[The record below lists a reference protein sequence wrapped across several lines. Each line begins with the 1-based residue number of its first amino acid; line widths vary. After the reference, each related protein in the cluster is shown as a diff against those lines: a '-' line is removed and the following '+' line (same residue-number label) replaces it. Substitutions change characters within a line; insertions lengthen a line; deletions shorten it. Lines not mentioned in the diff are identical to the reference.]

1 MRATKKTLLGLTGA
15 LAACIAAVLLLTF
28 TGNGREAEDHAHTYY
43 FTTYDSP
50 EDLVLASVENSTGS
64 VVLAASDGTYYTVG
78 DLKLSADGAQVQSF
92 FETVYKL
99 PMKRLLDEADASD
112 PQYGLTNPQAEILIQ
127 DTAEGGVLFRV
138 GSATPDGEGYY
149 ACLSGDTRV
158 FIMDQAYGAIFLN
171 NVNRFYDLSLYPS
184 LIGDDLGGLRGFL
197 WSGEGSKSMP

>member
-64 VVLAASDGTYYTVG
+64 VVLAASGGTYYTVG

-92 FETVYKL
+92 L
-99 PMKRLLDEADASD
+99 R
-112 PQYGLTNPQAEILIQ
+112 QCIN
-127 DTAEGGVLFRV
+127 
-138 GSATPDGEGYY
+138 
-149 ACLSGDTRV
+149 CL
-158 FIMDQAYGAIFLN
+158 
-171 NVNRFYDLSLYPS
+171 
-184 LIGDDLGGLRGFL
+184 
-197 WSGEGSKSMP
+197 

>member
-64 VVLAASDGTYYTVG
+64 VVLAASGGTYYTVG

-112 PQYGLTNPQAEILIQ
+112 PQYGLTDPQAEILIQ
-127 DTAEGGVLFRV
+127 QKAESSFGWAAPRQMAKDIMRV
-138 GSATPDGEGYY
+138 SVEIHGCSSWIRPMEP
-149 ACLSGDTRV
+149 
-158 FIMDQAYGAIFLN
+158 FF
-171 NVNRFYDLSLYPS
+171 
-184 LIGDDLGGLRGFL
+184 
-197 WSGEGSKSMP
+197 